1 MSTIPGSFGAS
12 HPQSVPEINQPPE
25 PSPGRALI
33 ARVWGPEGGH
43 FPTEREVRRFTALF
57 RYHEIPED
65 NEKACQNFCR
75 EYRLCF
81 PLTEKADPEAVAA
94 FLDRLIDGIPAL
106 CKAIEHDDHEAV
118 AALLDAGA
126 TIALPTSTIAAS
138 LPHQPDR
145 SPRERD
151 VIFNNALAL
160 AIDRYWTPEQ
170 IKPLIEAG
178 KRQCA
183 HPGALNCL
191 DIGHWRIRIPLFAA
205 GWRNDTALIK
215 LLVESGASVSP
226 TRDGWSPLAAAVGS
240 GDAEAVMMLL
250 DHGAPT
256 DPKNWN
262 GDEWETLADLAIRHR
277 QYDLAD
283 LLLKKGYQ
291 PSDRQ
296 VTEWISWG
304 DLKRVA
310 SLVDN
315 GFDLGEMEAKLILAE
330 IEDPR
335 GWPASTSLIHYALEC
350 SDSDTRNKMIELL
363 VANGARVK
371 EIPNYVPQVEAI
383 RRGQK
388 DSAALLVKLGADP
401 NERLGQLLSP
411 EHGGRER

>member
-1 MSTIPGSFGAS
+1 MEVTRDELAKSLSPAISKICIGERLYSVRGEPVAEIGKAVLLEAARSPAKLDVPRWAEAR
-12 HPQSVPEINQPPE
+12 HPKGEKGE
-25 PSPGRALI
+25 GLRAPFPDLEDS
-33 ARVWGPEGGH
+33 WLDLKGG
-43 FPTEREVRRFTALF
+43 
-57 RYHEIPED
+57 
-65 NEKACQNFCR
+65 
-75 EYRLCF
+75 
-81 PLTEKADPEAVAA
+81 
-94 FLDRLIDGIPAL
+94 FLDGEG
-106 CKAIEHDDHEAV
+106 K
-118 AALLDAGA
+118 
-126 TIALPTSTIAAS
+126 TS
-138 LPHQPDR
+138 Q
-145 SPRERD
+145 
-151 VIFNNALAL
+151 F
-160 AIDRYWTPEQ
+160 
-170 IKPLIEAG
+170 
-178 KRQCA
+178 

-191 DIGHWRIRIPLFAA
+191 DIGHRQIRRPLFAA

-215 LLVESGASVSP
+215 LLVESGASVSHEG
-226 TRDGWSPLAAAVGS
+226 DGMSPLAAAVGF
-240 GDAEAVMMLL
+240 GYAEAVMMLL

-277 QYDLAD
+277 QYDLAG
-283 LLLKKGYQ
+283 LLLQKGYQ

-401 NERLGQLLSP
+401 NERFGQLLNAEQGP
-411 EHGGRER
+411 ER